1 MRSII
6 RLGAILGVIGSTFL
20 VNPDPTL
27 RLLGSVPIGIEA
39 AYALPQ
45 DQILEKLRPVP
56 VFTVTDAQGAP
67 LVATVPQGDNQNAAV
82 AGVFISRNDAVAFVE
97 RLKSRD
103 PQLASTVQVT
113 TVSLGEVYQMSQQAQ
128 TSADDI
134 QFAYVPGQKQVDSAK
149 AVLQQNGQTA
159 NEFNG
164 VPLFIAK
171 GGPDDGYLTIQNGEE
186 QVIPIFFTKEDLQG
200 MLTQF
205 KEQQP
210 DLIASVKIDVVNLE
224 GLLEALKRDD
234 DQFLNRI
241 VLIPPRETIEYL
253 QQNQPRR

>member
-6 RLGAILGVIGSTFL
+6 RLGAVLGVIGSTFL
-20 VNPDPTL
+20 MTPDPTL
-27 RLLGSVPIGIEA
+27 RLFGSVPLGIQP
-39 AYALPQ
+39 AYAIPQ
-45 DQILEKLRPVP
+45 EQILEKLRPVP
-56 VFTVTDAQGAP
+56 VFTVTDADGAP
-67 LVATVPQGDNQNAAV
+67 LVATVSQGNNKNASV
-82 AGVFISRNDAVAFVE
+82 AGVFISRNDALAFVE

-103 PQLASTVQVT
+103 PQLASTVQVRM
-113 TVSLGEVYQMSQQAQ
+113 VSLGEVYQKSQQAQ

-134 QFAYVPGQKQVDSAK
+134 QFAYLPGQKQVDSAK
-149 AVLQQNGQTA
+149 AVLQQNGQST
-159 NEFNG
+159 EFNG

-171 GGPDDGYLTIQNGEE
+171 GGPDNGYLTIQNGQE
-186 QVIPIFFTKEDLQG
+186 QVIPIFFSKEDLQG

-210 DLIASVKIDVVNLE
+210 DLIASVKIDVVYLE
-224 GLLEALKRDD
+224 VLLEALKQDN